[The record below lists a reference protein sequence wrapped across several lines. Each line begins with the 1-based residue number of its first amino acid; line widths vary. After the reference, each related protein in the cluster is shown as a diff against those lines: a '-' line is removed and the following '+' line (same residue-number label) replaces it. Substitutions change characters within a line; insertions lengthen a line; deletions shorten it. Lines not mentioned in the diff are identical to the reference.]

1 MKVGIIV
8 HSYTENTLSVAQKLL
23 KKLEKKGHQ
32 VTLDRVIASNENP
45 NASGNVV
52 LKAIPDT
59 SLYDTIIF
67 AAPVRAF
74 SLSPIMK
81 VYLNQIADLDGKNV
95 GCFVTEQLPLPW
107 MGGKQAIKAMTH
119 YIEKKGGHLLVT
131 GIVNWSNKN
140 RDIMINEVVD
150 RFTGIV

>member
-8 HSYTENTLSVAQKLL
+8 HSYTENTLSVANKLQAKL
-23 KKLEKKGHQ
+23 KEKGHQ
-32 VTLDRVIASNENP
+32 VDLERVVAANENP

-52 LKAIPDT
+52 LKSIPDT
-59 SLYDTIIF
+59 SSYDVIIF

-81 VYLNQIADLDGKNV
+81 VYLNQIADLAGKKI
-95 GCFVTEQLPLPW
+95 GCFVTEHLPLPW
-107 MGGKQAIKAMTH
+107 MGGNQAIKVMSH
-119 YIEKKGGHLLVT
+119 VIQKKGGNLLVT

-140 RDIMINEVVD
+140 REIMINEVVD
-150 RFTGIV
+150 RLTSAI